1 MPDLSNSIP
10 SSRTRTI
17 VYWITTIILVLECE
31 VGGIMGGLRLQPF
44 LGTIQ
49 HLGYPTYFMTIH
61 TIWYILAGIALLVPR
76 FPRLKEWAY
85 AGLFFIY
92 TGAFMSHLAV
102 GDSPFM
108 LIAPIVF
115 TGLVLVSWALR
126 PPHVD
131 YPTQK
136 QSPKPRTCHWL
147 LFSPCALLKLG
158 TYEVHR
164 CTYWMDHCS
173 IWPPRRCSATSYNH
187 SSSEL
192 AARSSALYRSRHSDR
207 GWFTLVFR

>member
-1 MPDLSNSIP
+1 MPDLSDSVR

-17 VYWITTIILVLECE
+17 VYWIATIILVLECE

-61 TIWYILAGIALLVPR
+61 TIWYILAGVALLVPR

-102 GDSPFM
+102 GDPPSMADRSDCLYWSSPRF
-108 LIAPIVF
+108 V
-115 TGLVLVSWALR
+115 G
-126 PPHVD
+126 
-131 YPTQK
+131 
-136 QSPKPRTCHWL
+136 
-147 LFSPCALLKLG
+147 
-158 TYEVHR
+158 
-164 CTYWMDHCS
+164 
-173 IWPPRRCSATSYNH
+173 ATSPY
-187 SSSEL
+187 
-192 AARSSALYRSRHSDR
+192 
-207 GWFTLVFR
+207 

>member
-1 MPDLSNSIP
+1 MPDLSDSVP
-10 SSRTRTI
+10 SLRTRTI
-17 VYWITTIILVLECE
+17 VYWIATIILVLECE

-61 TIWYILAGIALLVPR
+61 TIWYILGGVALLVPR

-102 GDSPFM
+102 GGSPLM

-126 PPHVD
+126 PP
-131 YPTQK
+131 
-136 QSPKPRTCHWL
+136 
-147 LFSPCALLKLG
+147 A
-158 TYEVHR
+158 
-164 CTYWMDHCS
+164 
-173 IWPPRRCSATSYNH
+173 RRLPNANTV
-187 SSSEL
+187 
-192 AARSSALYRSRHSDR
+192 A
-207 GWFTLVFR
+207 